1 MTALNLVPPA
11 HERTHMEKVPSE
23 IVAKKCGDPQV
34 ATIDGH
40 KQSLSVMCLE
50 QPQARTRGPTLT
62 QKPWSYTSEH
72 LEVEVD
78 LTSTQQ
84 RLPMHA
90 VVMCTFAGW
99 VEAFPPHTVYLE
111 LPHVLPSP
119 VIRAAERMNRTL
131 KQHQP
136 NIAKKQTSLGR
147 KSATCL
153 FSGHCMPFKYGCSP
167 FEIMCGYL
175 PLPLP
180 QGPKGPHRV

>member
-1 MTALNLVPPA
+1 
-11 HERTHMEKVPSE
+11 MEE
-23 IVAKKCGDPQV
+23 
-34 ATIDGH
+34 
-40 KQSLSVMCLE
+40 
-50 QPQARTRGPTLT
+50 
-62 QKPWSYTSEH
+62 
-72 LEVEVD
+72 D

-84 RLPMHA
+84 RLSMHA
-90 VVMCTFAGW
+90 VVMCTFAGR

-153 FSGHCMPFKYGCSP
+153 FSGHCMPSNMAALLLRSCVATCLYHFPKD
-167 FEIMCGYL
+167 
-175 PLPLP
+175 
-180 QGPKGPHRV
+180 PKGLTECETPTYIGSSKMWLTLHKAVHSLSS